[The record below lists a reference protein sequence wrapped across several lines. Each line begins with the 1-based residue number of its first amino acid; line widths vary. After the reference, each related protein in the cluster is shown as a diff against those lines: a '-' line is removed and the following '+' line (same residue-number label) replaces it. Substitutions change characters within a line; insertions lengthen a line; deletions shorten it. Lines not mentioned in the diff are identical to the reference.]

1 MRILHATDTYGPTV
15 GGIEMLVQTLARAR
29 PLPATTSPS

>member
-15 GGIEMLVQTLARAR
+15 GGIEVLVQTLAQ
-29 PLPATTSPS
+29 SQSGS